1 MQDTLQ
7 ALLGLQ
13 EIDRHIFRVEAELR
27 RLPAELAARREA
39 LERRMAELAER
50 KRAVFELRTQ
60 IKEIEDVT
68 TQQRQRQ
75 RKLEGEAMKSKTDAA
90 MLAAYD
96 HEIRSLKRTIGQAE
110 EDGLKLVESTDELEL
125 QIARLEAELAEEQK
139 VFEEFRRN
147 VEEETAQA
155 EARLGELR
163 RELAQHSAED
173 VAPDHLDL
181 YRRLLSTR
189 EGEALAELQGQI
201 CQGCYVAIPKNLT
214 VRLARG
220 VDLVQC
226 PSCDRIL
233 YVRY

>member
-1 MQDTLQ
+1 MLDTLQ

-13 EIDRHIFRVEAELR
+13 EIDRQIFRVEAELR

-39 LERRMAELAER
+39 LERRTAELEEQR
-50 KRAVFELRTQ
+50 RAAFELRMQ

-75 RKLEGEAMKSKTDAA
+75 RKLEGEAMRAKTDAA
-90 MLAAYD
+90 LLAAYD

-110 EDGLKLVESTDELEL
+110 EDGLQLVESVEE
-125 QIARLEAELAEEQK
+125 IEGRAAALEAELAEERR
-139 VFEEFRRN
+139 VFDEFRRN
-147 VEEETAQA
+147 VERETAEA
-155 EARLGELR
+155 EVRVAELH
-163 RELAQHSAED
+163 RELEKHSAQD
-173 VAPDHLDL
+173 VPPDHLDL

-201 CQGCYVAIPKNLT
+201 CQGCYVAIPKNLA

>member
-1 MQDTLQ
+1 MQETLQ

-13 EIDRHIFRVEAELR
+13 EIDRRIFRVETELR
-27 RLPAELAARREA
+27 RLPAELTARREA
-39 LERRMAELAER
+39 LDRRTAELEER
-50 KRAVFELRTQ
+50 KRAAFELRSQ

-75 RKLEGEAMKSKTDAA
+75 RKLEGEAMKAKADAA

-96 HEIRSLKRTIGQAE
+96 HEIRNLKRTIGQAE
-110 EDGLKLVESTDELEL
+110 EDGLKLVEGAEELDE
-125 QIARLEAELAEEQK
+125 QIEQLEAELAEERGA
-139 VFEEFRRN
+139 FEEFHAN
-147 VEEETAQA
+147 VERETAEA
-155 EARLGELR
+155 ESRLAELR
-163 RELAQHSAED
+163 RELEQHSAED

-201 CQGCYVAIPKNLT
+201 CQGCYVAIPKNLA